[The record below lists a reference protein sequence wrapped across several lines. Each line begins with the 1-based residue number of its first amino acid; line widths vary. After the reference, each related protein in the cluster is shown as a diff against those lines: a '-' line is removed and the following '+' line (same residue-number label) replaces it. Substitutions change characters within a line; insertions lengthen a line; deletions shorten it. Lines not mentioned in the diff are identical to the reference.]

1 MNFYVI
7 SYDISDTKTRN
18 KVAKILE
25 GYGTRIQYSVF
36 ECYMSREKFN
46 VLYSRLVETIIDTKN
61 DSIRIYSLCKECNK
75 KKVTIGMLKG
85 KAAKG
90 DEIIVV

>member
-18 KVAKILE
+18 QLAKILE

-36 ECYMSREKFN
+36 ECYMGREKFN
-46 VLYSRLVETIIDTKN
+46 VLYSSYK
-61 DSIRIYSLCKECNK
+61 
-75 KKVTIGMLKG
+75 
-85 KAAKG
+85 
-90 DEIIVV
+90 